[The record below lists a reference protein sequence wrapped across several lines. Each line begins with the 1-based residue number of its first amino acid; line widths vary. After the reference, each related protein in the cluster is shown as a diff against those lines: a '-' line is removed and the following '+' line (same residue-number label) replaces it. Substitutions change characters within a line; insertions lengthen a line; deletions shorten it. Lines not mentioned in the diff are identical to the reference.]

1 VETRLAGSGRSL
13 QQNGQPVTD
22 PATRAKL
29 VADACNAFLTGSLP
43 QLAKLGI
50 VTTT

>member
-29 VADACNAFLTGSLP
+29 VTDACNAFLTGSLP

-50 VTTT
+50 VTTA